1 MYNSGCMWSVTGLYA
16 GTGVGNIHS
25 VLGSQ
30 LSKLN

>member
-16 GTGVGNIHS
+16 GTGVGNIQS